1 MTNFQVEKKV
11 PYSFIVQD
19 ADVSKTKHAFAYS
32 FYSQKPL
39 GFASANKVATLE
51 KSAGKHTLHALPKQ
65 LGRPHLWNLQFT
77 SMNFD
82 DSSICVITS
91 VITQWITAYIWF

>member
-65 LGRPHLWNLQFT
+65 LTRSNLWKLEFS
-77 SMNFD
+77 SMNSD
-82 DSSICVITS
+82 DSSKCVIIY
-91 VITQWITAYIWF
+91 VIM

>member
-1 MTNFQVEKKV
+1 MQQNAIEFMANFQVEKKV
-11 PYSFIVQD
+11 PKYFIVWD

-65 LGRPHLWNLQFT
+65 LGRPHL
-77 SMNFD
+77 
-82 DSSICVITS
+82 
-91 VITQWITAYIWF
+91 